1 MARVGFVEKAD
12 ASPDVQQVYAETEQ
26 AFGGL
31 LNIFKAIA
39 HNPDFLKTLWTGFQG
54 LGRVTLDPKLRE
66 LAYLTTSVTNRCE
79 Y

>member
-1 MARVGFVEKAD
+1 MARVRFLEKAD
-12 ASPDVQQVYAETEQ
+12 ASADVQQVYAETEQ